1 MRIIVDTREKKNIF
15 LFKSYADVEIIIK
28 GIPTGDYMV
37 EGLAQ
42 KVVIDRKASVG
53 ELYLNLGSQFV
64 RFKKELDRMR
74 DIEFAYFLCCFP
86 YSYLDT
92 FPENSGIPKSKWK
105 KLVMGGSFLR
115 KKIKDIEEEYP
126 NIKFIFC
133 NNHIE
138 GESIAYQILKEH
150 TGGQET

>member
-1 MRIIVDTREKKNIF
+1 MKIIIDTKEKKNIF
-15 LFKSYADVEIIIK
+15 LFKSYADVETSFK
-28 GIPTGDYMV
+28 GLPTGDYLV
-37 EGLAQ
+37 EGFAQ
-42 KVVIDRKASVG
+42 KVVIDRKASSG
-53 ELYLNLGSQFV
+53 ELYLNLGSQFD
-64 RFKKELDRMR
+64 RFKRELDRMR
-74 DIEFAYFLCCFP
+74 EIEFAYFLCCFP

-105 KLVMGGSFLR
+105 RLVMGGSFLR

-133 NNHIE
+133 KDTIE

-150 TGGQET
+150 TSGKEA